1 MFEKMTLATM
11 TTYYKAKAKLAKLRS
26 DESGMETIE
35 TVLLIAVAVVVA
47 LVILNALTG
56 GEGQQGIVQR
66 FFTKLEQSITDIFD
80 TTPAGATPAA
90 GGANAS

>member
-56 GEGQQGIVQR
+56 SDGQPGIVQR
-66 FFTKLEQSITDIFD
+66 FFQQLEQSITNIFN
-80 TTPAGATPAA
+80 TKPAATPAA
-90 GGANAS
+90 GGANPS

>member
-56 GEGQQGIVQR
+56 GDSGQGIVQR
-66 FFTKLEQSITDIFD
+66 FFTKLEESITGIFN
-80 TTPAGATPAA
+80 TKPGATPAA
-90 GGANAS
+90 GGSTAS

>member
-56 GEGQQGIVQR
+56 GSNGQGIVQR
-66 FFTKLEQSITDIFD
+66 FFTKLEESIGSIFD
-80 TTPAGATPAA
+80 TTPGATPAA
-90 GGANAS
+90 GASKAS

>member
-56 GEGQQGIVQR
+56 SDGNTGIVQR
-66 FFTKLEQSITDIFD
+66 FFQKLEESIGNIFD
-80 TTPAGATPAA
+80 TKPAATPAA
-90 GGANAS
+90 GT

>member
-47 LVILNALTG
+47 LVILNALTDTDG
-56 GEGQQGIVQR
+56 NTGIVQR
-66 FFTKLEQSITDIFD
+66 FFQKLEESITNIFD
-80 TTPAGATPAA
+80 TKPAATPAA
-90 GGANAS
+90 S